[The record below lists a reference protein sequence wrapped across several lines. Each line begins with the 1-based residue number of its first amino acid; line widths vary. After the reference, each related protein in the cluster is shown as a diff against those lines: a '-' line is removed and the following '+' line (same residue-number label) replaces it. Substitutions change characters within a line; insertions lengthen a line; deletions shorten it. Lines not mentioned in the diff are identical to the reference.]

1 VNRRIAKDLFLGE
14 RGIAL
19 PMALGI
25 MMVLSIALVTVLEL
39 SSSGQRSSNISKA
52 EQVALAVAEA
62 GLNEA
67 HAVLAN
73 ASDPTSSSALP
84 ASCDTAPS
92 PDVTAEGG
100 TACYW
105 GSLAGSTWTVSAKS
119 TVQNPSGGAA
129 ITHVVSEQVAVS
141 SSPATTANNPAW
153 NYIYSDSPTGC
164 MILQS
169 SVQIKQK
176 VYVKNDL
183 CLGSSARIY
192 AEAQEVS
199 VEGEINVDSSAWI
212 GQGTPLPTLNL
223 GSTSAGCRKGAF
235 DSNGN
240 PIGGGSFSYP
250 CTAAGHQVNAT
261 TQNHTVPDPPVTKP
275 PVDIAARYADAKP
288 GPSHPCTSS
297 TGVPPT
303 FDNNS
308 LMDNTS
314 PTVSLIGA
322 AYSCSV
328 AGGGSITWVP
338 GDPGTLTVNGTI
350 YFDGDIVMV
359 GSAKARIVGRGTVY
373 TSGRVV
379 MDSSIRLCGVFSGS
393 ECNFTAGVWDPD
405 VNLLTLV
412 AGSGTS
418 GLPSDT
424 YAIELNSSVQW
435 QGAFYAV
442 GDYLQTSSAV
452 AQGPVVAN
460 QIHYDSSTGT
470 VAAPFD
476 ELTPGAPSNSSGAAT
491 LTRVAGSWRG

>member
-1 VNRRIAKDLFLGE
+1 VNRRILRRLRCE

-19 PMALGI
+19 PMALLV
-25 MMVLSIALVTVLEL
+25 MMVLSIALVTAIEL
-39 SSSGQRSSNISKA
+39 STSGQRSTNISKA

-73 ASDPTSSSALP
+73 VSDPTNSSALP
-84 ASCDTAPS
+84 ATCETLPT

-105 GSLAGSTWTVSAKS
+105 GSLSGSTWTISAKS
-119 TVQNPSGGAA
+119 TVPNPTGAA
-129 ITHVVSEQVAVS
+129 DITHVVSQQVAVS
-141 SSPATTANNPAW
+141 VPTATTANNPAW

-164 MILQS
+164 MIIQS

-183 CLGSSARIY
+183 CLGSSARIF
-192 AEAQEVS
+192 AEAEEVS
-199 VEGEINVDSSAWI
+199 VGGEINVDSSAWI
-212 GQGTPLPTLNL
+212 GEGTPLPTLNL

-250 CTAAGHQVNAT
+250 CSAGAHQVNAT
-261 TQNHTVPDPPVTKP
+261 TQNHTVPPVTKP

-288 GPSHPCTSS
+288 GPSHACTSS

-303 FDNNS
+303 FDNNGV
-308 LMDNTS
+308 MDNTS
-314 PTVSLIGA
+314 PTVSLVGA

-328 AGGGSITWVP
+328 TGGGSITWVP

-350 YFDGDIVMV
+350 FFDGDIVML
-359 GSAKARIVGRGTVY
+359 GSTRGGIVGRGTVY
-373 TSGRVV
+373 TSGRIF
-379 MDSSIRLCGVFSGS
+379 MDSSIRLCGAFTGPD
-393 ECNFTAGVWDPD
+393 CNFTAGAWDPN

-412 AGSGTS
+412 AGSGTA
-418 GLPSDT
+418 GLPSDN
-424 YAIELNSSVQW
+424 YSVELNSSVQW
-435 QGAFYAV
+435 QGAIYAV
-442 GDYLQTSSAV
+442 GDYLQTSSVV
-452 AQGPVVAN
+452 AQGPVVAR
-460 QIHYDSSTGT
+460 QIYYDSSTGT
-470 VAAPFD
+470 VPAPFTN
-476 ELTPGAPSNSSGAAT
+476 LTPGAPANTSGAAT
-491 LTRVAGSWRG
+491 LTPVPGSWRG